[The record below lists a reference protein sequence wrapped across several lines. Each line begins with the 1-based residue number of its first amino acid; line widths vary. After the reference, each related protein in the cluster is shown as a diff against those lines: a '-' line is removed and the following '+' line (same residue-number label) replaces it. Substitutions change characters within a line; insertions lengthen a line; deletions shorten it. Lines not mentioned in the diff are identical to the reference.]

1 MCKHDEIVTQ
11 PYFYSNILYF
21 NKQIYCT
28 VLQQL
33 SSPAYVIKTDVNF
46 MNKRKLKR
54 NRTTNMQNISNTG
67 CIKKNA
73 TSEFAKKSNLQFLS
87 IKDFRPL
94 GIEIELLIVH
104 ITVVVLLNKCI
115 NFALCTRVCSNFD
128 SCAILNSQAPKIF
141 CP

>member
-1 MCKHDEIVTQ
+1 MYKGVSLGI
-11 PYFYSNILYF
+11 
-21 NKQIYCT
+21 
-28 VLQQL
+28 
-33 SSPAYVIKTDVNF
+33 NF
-46 MNKRKLKR
+46 
-54 NRTTNMQNISNTG
+54 TG

-73 TSEFAKKSNLQFLS
+73 TTEFPKKSTLQFLS

-94 GIEIELLIVH
+94 GIEIELQIDH
-104 ITVVVLLNKCI
+104 IIVVVLLNKCI